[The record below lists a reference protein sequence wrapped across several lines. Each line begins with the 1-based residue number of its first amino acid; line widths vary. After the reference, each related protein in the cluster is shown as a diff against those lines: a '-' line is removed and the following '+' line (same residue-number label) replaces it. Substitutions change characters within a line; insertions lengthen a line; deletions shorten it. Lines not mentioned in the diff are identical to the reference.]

1 MSDFQK
7 QTVQWFPGHMAKTRR
22 QIKES
27 LPLVDAVTE
36 LLDARVPLSSRNPEL
51 NELIASKPHIVLL
64 NKCDMADE
72 AATRRWKAW
81 FGRQGSP
88 ALAVDCRSGRGL
100 NDYGDTVR
108 ELLRDKIQS
117 NLEKGMAGRAL
128 RMMVVGIPN
137 TGKSSFINR
146 MAGRSRAKVADR
158 PGVTRQNQWF
168 AIGGGIE
175 LLDTPGVLWPKFD
188 DPEVGNRLAF
198 IGSVKDE
205 VMDVENK
212 PKIGCVVM
220 AAGNAR
226 RFGENKLAA
235 QLRGRSLI
243 LRALEAVPAEKFDK
257 VVVVTQYPEVMR
269 LAGEFHFAAIHNP
282 HPDYGISHTIELGLT
297 ALRDCD
303 GVLFQVSDQPLL
315 RRESVAELVDRWRT
329 RPEKIVA
336 LGHGGVRGNPC
347 LFPARFFPEL
357 LELREDHGGNTVIR
371 RHEADLLLLDVPAE
385 ELRDVDTAQALEE
398 LKAEEQV

>member
-51 NELIASKPHIVLL
+51 NELIANKPHIVLL

-72 AATRRWKAW
+72 AASRRWKAW
-81 FGRQGSP
+81 FDGRGTP

-100 NDYGDTVR
+100 NAYGETVR
-108 ELLRDKIQS
+108 TLLQDKIQS
-117 NLEKGMAGRAL
+117 NIEKGMPGRAL

-146 MAGRSRAKVADR
+146 MAGRSRAKVADK

-205 VMDVENK
+205 VVDVE
-212 PKIGCVVM
+212 
-220 AAGNAR
+220 
-226 RFGENKLAA
+226 
-235 QLRGRSLI
+235 
-243 LRALEAVPAEKFDK
+243 
-257 VVVVTQYPEVMR
+257 T
-269 LAGEFHFAAIHNP
+269 LAGRLLAGLGAQYRDRLCDRYKLDEAA
-282 HPDYGISHTIELGLT
+282 
-297 ALRDCD
+297 
-303 GVLFQVSDQPLL
+303 
-315 RRESVAELVDRWRT
+315 VAECG
-329 RPEKIVA
+329 PY
-336 LGHGGVRGNPC
+336 
-347 LFPARFFPEL
+347 EL
-357 LELREDHGGNTVIR
+357 LELIGRKRGMLVRGGEIDTER
-371 RHEADLLLLDVPAE
+371 ASAMLLDEYRAGR
-385 ELRDVDTAQALEE
+385 LGRITLEFPPG
-398 LKAEEQV
+398 A